1 LISEYVSL
9 KKTGQN
15 YMGLCPFHHEKTPS
29 FSVSSAKQIFYCFGC
44 GVGGDVFSFLMKI
57 NNLSFPEVV
66 ETLAERIG
74 LEVPRSPGSRERYE
88 RKERLYDLNAH
99 AAEHYHRILISEG
112 SAEGARRYLLGRGI
126 KKSAWERFQLGFAPP
141 SGSGLLDAIRREGFP
156 LHEIRESGM
165 FTERYGTIRER
176 FRGRI
181 IFPICEARGRC
192 LGFGGRAL
200 GDEQPKYLNSPESPV
215 YNKRK
220 NLYGL
225 HLAIPAVRQAK
236 KIIVVEG
243 YIDCITAQEF
253 GFQNTV
259 AALGTAFSHEQ
270 SRLLLRYAKDIV
282 LAFDQDTAGLA
293 ATTRSAGFLQEMG
306 AQVSVLN
313 LPDAKDPDEF
323 LQTYGG
329 EAFAAALE
337 NRTTSYLEFRLEQ
350 LLHRY
355 NPENVYQ
362 RAEMVKELVNELAK
376 ISNYVVREGFMQMAA
391 QKLHTSVEAIRLELS
406 RFLSKQ
412 GTDKD
417 KTEKNRYNME
427 QGKQTFGKERLSA
440 SEAAKRGLIRFMCE
454 DRSILKRIEDDL
466 GADIV
471 FTGKLKDYRKL
482 FENPDWESPAELIS
496 QLAPDSQE
504 ELAGLLMSGEE
515 IVLDKAQK
523 ERLVDDYILT
533 LKKEQLSQ
541 IIQAKQATLR
551 EYEKNGDQ
559 EGIKGLL
566 AELNVLYEKLEQ
578 VKLTQHKFS

>member
-1 LISEYVSL
+1 
-9 KKTGQN
+9 
-15 YMGLCPFHHEKTPS
+15 
-29 FSVSSAKQIFYCFGC
+29 
-44 GVGGDVFSFLMKI
+44 
-57 NNLSFPEVV
+57 
-66 ETLAERIG
+66 
-74 LEVPRSPGSRERYE
+74 
-88 RKERLYDLNAH
+88 
-99 AAEHYHRILISEG
+99 
-112 SAEGARRYLLGRGI
+112 
-126 KKSAWERFQLGFAPP
+126 
-141 SGSGLLDAIRREGFP
+141 
-156 LHEIRESGM
+156 
-165 FTERYGTIRER
+165 
-176 FRGRI
+176 
-181 IFPICEARGRC
+181 
-192 LGFGGRAL
+192 
-200 GDEQPKYLNSPESPV
+200 
-215 YNKRK
+215 
-220 NLYGL
+220 
-225 HLAIPAVRQAK
+225 
-236 KIIVVEG
+236 
-243 YIDCITAQEF
+243 
-253 GFQNTV
+253 
-259 AALGTAFSHEQ
+259 
-270 SRLLLRYAKDIV
+270 
-282 LAFDQDTAGLA
+282 
-293 ATTRSAGFLQEMG
+293 
-306 AQVSVLN
+306 
-313 LPDAKDPDEF
+313 
-323 LQTYGG
+323 
-329 EAFAAALE
+329 
-337 NRTTSYLEFRLEQ
+337 LEFRLEQ